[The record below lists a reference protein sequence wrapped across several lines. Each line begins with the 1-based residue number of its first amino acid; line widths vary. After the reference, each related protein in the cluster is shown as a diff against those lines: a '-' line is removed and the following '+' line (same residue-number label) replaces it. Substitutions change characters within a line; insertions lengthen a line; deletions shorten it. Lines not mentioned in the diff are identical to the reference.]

1 MVAGEIGSGKTTLLN
16 SIMNETI
23 KKEGILEVKGKIA
36 YVEQEPFIISGNIEE
51 NITFGLEFNEE
62 WFDHAIS
69 ASALTR
75 DMPNFANGRKTMIGE
90 RGVNISGGQKARIS
104 LARAIY

>member
-1 MVAGEIGSGKTTLLN
+1 MTAATISKLNLNLQSNSLLMVAGEIGSGKTTLLN

-23 KKEGILEVKGKIA
+23 KKLGSLEVKGKIA

-62 WFDHAIS
+62 WFD
-69 ASALTR
+69 
-75 DMPNFANGRKTMIGE
+75 
-90 RGVNISGGQKARIS
+90 
-104 LARAIY
+104 

>member
-23 KKEGILEVKGKIA
+23 KKLGSLEVKGKIA

-62 WFDHAIS
+62 WFD
-69 ASALTR
+69 
-75 DMPNFANGRKTMIGE
+75 
-90 RGVNISGGQKARIS
+90 
-104 LARAIY
+104 

>member
-1 MVAGEIGSGKTTLLN
+1 MTAATISKLNLNLQSNSLLMVAGEIGSGKTTLLN

-23 KKEGILEVKGKIA
+23 KKLGSLEVKGKIA

-62 WFDHAIS
+62 WF
-69 ASALTR
+69 
-75 DMPNFANGRKTMIGE
+75 N
-90 RGVNISGGQKARIS
+90 
-104 LARAIY
+104 